1 MEKRR
6 QNFIQSVTGRPL
18 HPFDYSKH
26 NDFYE
31 VTNLQGQD
39 TWDYRD
45 NLSFEYDS
53 LEDTNN
59 QVRICKENV
68 TGQG

>member
-1 MEKRR
+1 MQQRR
-6 QNFIQSVTGRPL
+6 QNFIRSVTGRPL
-18 HPFDYSKH
+18 HPFDYMQH

-59 QVRICKENV
+59 LVRICKENV
-68 TGQG
+68 TRQG